1 MLTKCPSCG
10 NKISQNAKTCPHCT
24 CVIETFRK
32 PEMKPCRSC
41 RTPLAVKE
49 HYAMIYK
56 SDPKILDRSPVSAH
70 VKHTPCPRCGD
81 PRPLDETFAP
91 PRSKK
96 PVLLAAVLAFVTIAV
111 AIFVWMKFAGH

>member
-10 NKISQNAKTCPHCT
+10 NKISQNAKTCPHCK

-41 RTPLAVKE
+41 RTPLVVKE
-49 HYAMIYK
+49 HHATVYK

-70 VKHTPCPRCGD
+70 VKHTPCPHCGD
-81 PRPLDETFAP
+81 PRPLDETYAP
-91 PRSKK
+91 PRPRKAALWIAA
-96 PVLLAAVLAFVTIAV
+96 LLVGLIAIAVLGYLEF
-111 AIFVWMKFAGH
+111 GNQ